1 MTPRFDDSS
10 FTVAIVG
17 CGGFIGSHLL
27 DAVLERTR
35 WRVFGVDLDFYRLQH
50 RLNHERCEFLCAD
63 LADPAVVERIA
74 QFPLVVNLAAIC
86 TPSRYMGE
94 ACEVIRSNYD
104 HPAALAEACAKSG
117 AWLVHFSTSEIYGKT
132 AADSGELVED
142 STPAVFGPVTASRW
156 SYATAKLLAE
166 RFIAGLSGLRWTVV
180 RPFNFV
186 GPYMDFMPGVDGEG
200 IPRVL
205 ANFSTALLRGEPLK
219 LVNGGKAKRCFTSVH
234 DAIDFLFAL
243 FDAGLGCALS
253 FGVGD
258 SPDSGC
264 KTAAGAG
271 HSGRDAAG
279 VSKVGSAPGA
289 SELKVGAAPGAGVSK
304 VGAAPGAG
312 ELKVGAASNAG
323 VFSQA
328 FNVGN
333 AGNEVSIAEL
343 AQKMRTIFAKVRGVD
358 VSSLPEPQSVSG
370 EEYYGAGYDDSMR
383 RMPSVAKAERLL
395 GFRARIP
402 LDTALE
408 ESLSWFVMHYSV

>member
-1 MTPRFDDSS
+1 MTLRLDDSS
-10 FTVAIVG
+10 ITVAIVG
-17 CGGFIGSHLL
+17 CGGFVGSHLL

-104 HPAALAEACAKSG
+104 HPAALAEACARSG
-117 AWLVHFSTSEIYGKT
+117 AWLVHFSTSEIYGRT
-132 AADSGELVED
+132 APDSDELVED
-142 STPAVFGPVTASRW
+142 STPAVFGPVAASRW

-166 RFIAGLSGLRWTVV
+166 RFIAGLPGLRWTVV

-186 GPYMDFMPGVDGEG
+186 GPYMDFMPGIDGEG

-219 LVNGGKAKRCFTSVH
+219 LVNGGRAKRCFTSVH
-234 DAIDFLFAL
+234 DAVDFLFAL
-243 FDAGLGCALS
+243 FNAAGQDAGPG
-253 FGVGD
+253 
-258 SPDSGC
+258 
-264 KTAAGAG
+264 TASTAGI
-271 HSGRDAAG
+271 
-279 VSKVGSAPGA
+279 
-289 SELKVGAAPGAGVSK
+289 
-304 VGAAPGAG
+304 
-312 ELKVGAASNAG
+312 
-323 VFSQA
+323 FSQA

-333 AGNEVSIAEL
+333 PDNELTVAEL
-343 AQKMRTIFAKVRGVD
+343 AAKMRQIYAKIRGVD
-358 VSSLPEPQSVSG
+358 VATLPEPQNVPG

-383 RMPSVAKAERLL
+383 RMPSVEKAERLL
-395 GFRARIP
+395 GFRASTPIDVCLR
-402 LDTALE
+402 
-408 ESLSWFVMHYSV
+408 ESLAWFVNHYSV

>member
-132 AADSGELVED
+132 AEESGELVED

-166 RFIAGLSGLRWTVV
+166 RYIAGLPGLRWTVV

-243 FDAGLGCALS
+243 FDAGLGCSLGSGNETVPGA
-253 FGVGD
+253 
-258 SPDSGC
+258 GC
-264 KTAAGAG
+264 KTAAG
-271 HSGRDAAG
+271 
-279 VSKVGSAPGA
+279 
-289 SELKVGAAPGAGVSK
+289 
-304 VGAAPGAG
+304 
-312 ELKVGAASNAG
+312 AG

-333 AGNEVSIAEL
+333 AENEVSIAEL
-343 AQKMRTIFAKVRGVD
+343 AQKMRVIFAKVRGVD
-358 VSSLPEPQSVSG
+358 VSTLPEPQAVAG

-395 GFRARIP
+395 GFKARIP

-408 ESLSWFVMHYSV
+408 ESLSWFVKHYDVAETCHCEEP

>member
-166 RFIAGLSGLRWTVV
+166 RFIAGLPGLRWTVV

-243 FDAGLGCALS
+243 FDAGLGCSLGS
-253 FGVGD
+253 GNGD
-258 SPDSGC
+258 SLDAGC
-264 KTAAGAG
+264 KNAPGAG

-279 VSKVGSAPGA
+279 VSKVG
-289 SELKVGAAPGAGVSK
+289 AAPN
-304 VGAAPGAG
+304 AG
-312 ELKVGAASNAG
+312 ELKVGAAPDASVSKVGAAPNAG

-333 AGNEVSIAEL
+333 AENEVSIAEL
-343 AQKMRTIFAKVRGVD
+343 AQKMRAIFAKVRGVD

-370 EEYYGAGYDDSMR
+370 EDYYGVGYDDSMR

-408 ESLSWFVMHYSV
+408 ESLSWFVKHYSV

>member
-1 MTPRFDDSS
+1 MNPRFDDSS

-117 AWLVHFSTSEIYGKT
+117 AWLVHFSTSEIDGKT

-166 RFIAGLSGLRWTVV
+166 RFIAGLPGLRWTVV

-243 FDAGLGCALS
+243 FDAGLGCSLGSGNETVPGA
-253 FGVGD
+253 
-258 SPDSGC
+258 GC
-264 KTAAGAG
+264 KTAAG
-271 HSGRDAAG
+271 
-279 VSKVGSAPGA
+279 
-289 SELKVGAAPGAGVSK
+289 
-304 VGAAPGAG
+304 
-312 ELKVGAASNAG
+312 AG

-333 AGNEVSIAEL
+333 AENEVSIAEL
-343 AQKMRTIFAKVRGVD
+343 AQKMRVIFAKVRGVD
-358 VSSLPEPQSVSG
+358 VSTLPEPQAVAG

-395 GFRARIP
+395 GFKARIP

-408 ESLSWFVMHYSV
+408 ESLSWFVKHYDVAETCHCEEP